1 METLLTVVVVGLFP
15 CLTLLALLGLTARV
29 ERRRAAVIAR
39 QIELTDAIHR
49 EVGALV
55 APWVMRRPGG
65 AWRVR
70 IAVPFE
76 RPAVVEAIVAVVR
89 RTFTGRFDLVL
100 TPQENVVRRGPRPLR
115 RALPPEVFDS
125 RESCVV
131 LHVSERVRRAC
142 RV

>member
-1 METLLTVVVVGLFP
+1 MEILLTVVVVGLFP
-15 CLTLLALLGLTARV
+15 CLTLLALLGLTAWV

-76 RPAVVEAIVAVVR
+76 RPAVVEACVAGRR
-89 RTFTGRFDLVL
+89 RTFTGGFELLL
-100 TPQENVVRRGPRPLR
+100 TPQENALRRGPRPV
-115 RALPPEVFDS
+115 PGG
-125 RESCVV
+125 REGS
-131 LHVSERVRRAC
+131 AAPWA
-142 RV
+142 

>member
-76 RPAVVEAIVAVVR
+76 RPPVVEAIVAGVGPAGP
-89 RTFTGRFDLVL
+89 GR
-100 TPQENVVRRGPRPLR
+100 PPLL
-115 RALPPEVFDS
+115 LPPPEDAG
-125 RESCVV
+125 RPPP
-131 LHVSERVRRAC
+131 
-142 RV
+142 

>member
-55 APWVMRRPGG
+55 ASWVFRRERRRHGGSRRRREEPTSELQYDRHLVCRRLRDNKGDYTFAGNRRPS
-65 AWRVR
+65 
-70 IAVPFE
+70 
-76 RPAVVEAIVAVVR
+76 
-89 RTFTGRFDLVL
+89 T
-100 TPQENVVRRGPRPLR
+100 
-115 RALPPEVFDS
+115 
-125 RESCVV
+125 
-131 LHVSERVRRAC
+131 
-142 RV
+142 

>member
-76 RPAVVEAIVAVVR
+76 RPAVVEPLVAGARLAARAVAW
-89 RTFTGRFDLVL
+89 
-100 TPQENVVRRGPRPLR
+100 LR
-115 RALPPEVFDS
+115 RLRR
-125 RESCVV
+125 RERQVP
-131 LHVSERVRRAC
+131 LTDARGARWPRRAGTS
-142 RV
+142 

>member
-76 RPAVVEAIVAVVR
+76 RPAGVEAVLGGR
-89 RTFTGRFDLVL
+89 RPAGTGRL
-100 TPQENVVRRGPRPLR
+100 PLP
-115 RALPPEVFDS
+115 LSPPEDP
-125 RESCVV
+125 
-131 LHVSERVRRAC
+131 
-142 RV
+142 

>member
-76 RPAVVEAIVAVVR
+76 RPAVVEAIVAGVGPA
-89 RTFTGRFDLVL
+89 FTGPLLLAVS
-100 TPQENVVRRGPRPLR
+100 PPEEAVRRGPP
-115 RALPPEVFDS
+115 
-125 RESCVV
+125 
-131 LHVSERVRRAC
+131 
-142 RV
+142 

>member
-1 METLLTVVVVGLFP
+1 METLLTVVVGLFP

-89 RTFTGRFDLVL
+89 RTVPGRCHLRLNPPD
-100 TPQENVVRRGPRPLR
+100 NVVGRGPRP
-115 RALPPEVFDS
+115 PPGG
-125 RESCVV
+125 REGG
-131 LHVSERVRRAC
+131 AGAWAGTNN
-142 RV
+142 

>member
-49 EVGALV
+49 EGGALV
-55 APWVMRRPGG
+55 APWGMRRPRG

-70 IAVPFE
+70 IPVAFE
-76 RPAVVEAIVAVVR
+76 RPAGVEAVVAGARPARSGPPRLTVPPPPKL
-89 RTFTGRFDLVL
+89 RT
-100 TPQENVVRRGPRPLR
+100 RG
-115 RALPPEVFDS
+115 A
-125 RESCVV
+125 
-131 LHVSERVRRAC
+131 
-142 RV
+142 

>member
-1 METLLTVVVVGLFP
+1 
-15 CLTLLALLGLTARV
+15 
-29 ERRRAAVIAR
+29 VIAR

-115 RALPPEVFDS
+115 EV
-125 RESCVV
+125 REGRS
-131 LHVSERVRRAC
+131 VSWA
-142 RV
+142 

>member
-55 APWVMRRPGG
+55 ALWVMRRPGG

-115 RALPPEVFDS
+115 EV
-125 RESCVV
+125 REGRS
-131 LHVSERVRRAC
+131 VSWA
-142 RV
+142 

>member
-1 METLLTVVVVGLFP
+1 METLLTVVVGLFP

-76 RPAVVEAIVAVVR
+76 RPAGVEAIVA
-89 RTFTGRFDLVL
+89 GRGAGV
-100 TPQENVVRRGPRPLR
+100 PRPPPLLAPPPRKR
-115 RALPPEVFDS
+115 R
-125 RESCVV
+125 
-131 LHVSERVRRAC
+131 
-142 RV
+142 

>member
-29 ERRRAAVIAR
+29 ERRRAAGIPR
-39 QIELTDAIHR
+39 HIELTDAIHR

-70 IAVPFE
+70 VAGPVE
-76 RPAVVEAIVAVVR
+76 RPPGVEAIVA
-89 RTFTGRFDLVL
+89 
-100 TPQENVVRRGPRPLR
+100 GPRPAGAGPLPLLAPPPG
-115 RALPPEVFDS
+115 RA
-125 RESCVV
+125 
-131 LHVSERVRRAC
+131 ERA
-142 RV
+142 

>member
-1 METLLTVVVVGLFP
+1 METLLTVVVGLFP

-70 IAVPFE
+70 IGVPFG
-76 RPAVVEAIVAVVR
+76 RPAVGRAGVAGGR
-89 RTFTGRFDLVL
+89 RTVAGRRDLGL
-100 TPQENVVRRGPRPLR
+100 THRGQ
-115 RALPPEVFDS
+115 
-125 RESCVV
+125 
-131 LHVSERVRRAC
+131 RVA
-142 RV
+142 

>member
-29 ERRRAAVIAR
+29 ERRRAAVIAS

-76 RPAVVEAIVAVVR
+76 RPAVVEACVAVVR
-89 RTFTGRFDLVL
+89 RTFTERFDLVL
-100 TPQENVVRRGPRPLR
+100 TPQENAVRRGPRPLR
-115 RALPPEVFDS
+115 EV
-125 RESCVV
+125 REGRS
-131 LHVSERVRRAC
+131 VSWA
-142 RV
+142 

>member
-1 METLLTVVVVGLFP
+1 METLFTVVVVGLFP

-70 IAVPFE
+70 VAVPFE
-76 RPAVVEAIVAVVR
+76 RPPVVEAIVAGVGPAVPGPR
-89 RTFTGRFDLVL
+89 SLLL
-100 TPQENVVRRGPRPLR
+100 TPPADRIGRGPR
-115 RALPPEVFDS
+115 
-125 RESCVV
+125 
-131 LHVSERVRRAC
+131 
-142 RV
+142 

>member
-76 RPAVVEAIVAVVR
+76 RPAVVEAIVAVLG
-89 RTFTGRFDLVL
+89 RTVTGRLGLLV
-100 TPQENVVRRGPRPLR
+100 TPPEDVVGRGP
-115 RALPPEVFDS
+115 PPPPG
-125 RESCVV
+125 
-131 LHVSERVRRAC
+131 
-142 RV
+142 

>member
-65 AWRVR
+65 AGRVR
-70 IAVPFE
+70 VAVPFGL
-76 RPAVVEAIVAVVR
+76 PAVVEASVAVVP
-89 RTFTGRFDLVL
+89 RTYWVRSAHVL
-100 TPQENVVRRGPRPLR
+100 TPPAAVVPRGLR
-115 RALPPEVFDS
+115 TLRGVRAGGSAS
-125 RESCVV
+125 RS
-131 LHVSERVRRAC
+131 
-142 RV
+142 

>member
-76 RPAVVEAIVAVVR
+76 RPAVVEAIVAGGAR
-89 RTFTGRFDLVL
+89 RLHGRL
-100 TPQENVVRRGPRPLR
+100 PLP
-115 RALPPEVFDS
+115 LSPPEDP
-125 RESCVV
+125 
-131 LHVSERVRRAC
+131 
-142 RV
+142 